1 MTRYLITQ
9 YSQLY
14 HLQTDQLY
22 VTYAYMIVYL
32 HLPTIILS
40 ISYKNQLQFR
50 HLFPYG
56 CSFLLKY

>member
-32 HLPTIILS
+32 HLPTMILF
-40 ISYKNQLQFR
+40 ISYKNQLQFMIIA
-50 HLFPYG
+50 L
-56 CSFLLKY
+56 